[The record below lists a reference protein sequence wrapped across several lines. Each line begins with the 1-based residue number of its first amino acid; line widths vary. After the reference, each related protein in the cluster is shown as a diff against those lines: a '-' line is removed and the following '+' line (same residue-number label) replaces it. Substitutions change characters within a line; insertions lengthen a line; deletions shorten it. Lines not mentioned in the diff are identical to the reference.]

1 MAKMRINLC
10 NEVMLERYEKNGGR
24 SSRACFFCKF
34 DIMNFPVKDEHSGER
49 IDKFLVGVMENVS
62 RTDIQKLIVAGE
74 VKVGGA
80 AVSKNFRVETG
91 MVVVVEKVPEKQ
103 ASSLEPEE
111 IPLDIVYEDD
121 DIVVLN
127 KPRNLVVHPGNGVR
141 TGTLAAGLLHHFK
154 DNLSAVNGPLRPGIV
169 HRLDKDTP
177 GLMVVAKNDAAHRHL
192 AHQLETRTLHRTYQA
207 LVWGCPRDLTG
218 VIDAPIGRNPKNR
231 LKMAVVKGGKE
242 SRTHFEAKHF
252 FAIATLLE
260 LQLES
265 GRTHQ
270 IRVHSRYTGHPVV
283 GDPLYD
289 GREDSLNRVPPLMRP
304 IAEKVLE
311 IAPAQ
316 LLQAVKIE
324 LIHPTTGKKMKFKV
338 PLEEPFAKVLKL
350 LKKECPA
357 DAPVFDEEEGFRDF
371 DADIRFDDGYDADE
385 IDDEG
390 LDVFDDGVFPE
401 LKERKTR
408 AQRHA
413 EKAATAAQRKA
424 KAAERKLI
432 KQLKAARKRGI
443 APEDFV
449 EPGYEPTIDPDL
461 LG

>member
-1 MAKMRINLC
+1 MNYL
-10 NEVMLERYEKNGGR
+10 VDEK
-24 SSRACFFCKF
+24 
-34 DIMNFPVKDEHSGER
+34 HSGER
-49 IDKFLVGVMENVS
+49 IDKFLVGVMENLS
-62 RTDIQKLIVAGE
+62 RTDVQKLIAAGE

-80 AVSKNFRVETG
+80 PASKNFRVETG
-91 MVVVVEKVPEKQ
+91 MVVVVEKLIEKPS
-103 ASSLEPEE
+103 SSLEPEE
-111 IPLDIVYEDD
+111 IPLDIVYKDD

-127 KPRNLVVHPGNGVR
+127 KPRNLVVHPGNGVSK
-141 TGTLAAGLLHHFK
+141 GTLAAGLLHHFK

-192 AHQLETRTLHRTYQA
+192 AHQLETRTLHRTYNA
-207 LVWGCPRDLTG
+207 LVWGCPRDLEG
-218 VIDAPIGRNPKNR
+218 CIDAPIGRNPKNR

-242 SRTHFEAKHF
+242 SRTHFVAKQF

-270 IRVHSRYTGHPVV
+270 IRVHTRYTGHPVV

-289 GREDSLNRVPPLMRP
+289 GREESLNRVPPLMKE
-304 IAEKVLE
+304 IAEKMLE

-324 LIHPTTGKKMKFKV
+324 LIHPRTGKKMKFKV
-338 PLEEPFAKVLKL
+338 PMEEPFAKVLKL

-357 DAPVFDEEEGFRDF
+357 DAPVFDEEEGFHEF
-371 DADIRFDDGYDADE
+371 DADIRFDEGFDDE
-385 IDDEG
+385 IDEES
-390 LDVFDDGVFPE
+390 LDKFEECVFPE

-413 EKAATAAQRKA
+413 EKAATAAQRRA

-432 KQLKAARKRGI
+432 RQMKSARRKGI
-443 APEDFV
+443 AAEDFV

-461 LG
+461 L

>member
-1 MAKMRINLC
+1 MNYL
-10 NEVMLERYEKNGGR
+10 VDEK
-24 SSRACFFCKF
+24 
-34 DIMNFPVKDEHSGER
+34 HSGER
-49 IDKFLVGVMENVS
+49 IDKFLVGVMDNVS
-62 RTDIQKLIVAGE
+62 RTDVQKLIAAGE

-80 AVSKNFRVETG
+80 VAAKNFRVESG
-91 MVVVVEKVPEKQ
+91 MVVVVDRLPEKE
-103 ASSLEPEE
+103 ASTLEPEN

-127 KPRNLVVHPGNGVR
+127 KPRNLVVHPGNGVQS
-141 TGTLAAGLLHHFK
+141 GTLASALLYHFK
-154 DNLSAVNGPLRPGIV
+154 ENLSAVNGPLRPGIV

-192 AHQLETRTLHRTYQA
+192 AHQLETRTLHRTYNA
-207 LVWGCPRDLTG
+207 LVWGCPRDLEG
-218 VIDAPIGRNPKNR
+218 CIDAPIARNPKNR

-242 SRTHFEAKHF
+242 SRTHYVAKQF

-289 GREDSLNRVPPLMRP
+289 GREESLNRVPPLMKE
-304 IAEKVLE
+304 IAAKVLE
-311 IAPAQ
+311 MAPAQ

-338 PLEEPFAKVLKL
+338 PMEEPFTKVLKF

-357 DAPVFDEEEGFRDF
+357 DAPVFDEEEGFHDF
-371 DADIRFDDGYDADE
+371 DADIRFDEGYDADE
-385 IDDEG
+385 VDSEMLDE
-390 LDVFDDGVFPE
+390 FEEGVFPE
-401 LKERKTR
+401 LKQRKTR

-413 EKAATAAQRKA
+413 EKAATAAQRRE
-424 KAAERKLI
+424 KAAERKRI
-432 KQLKAARKRGI
+432 KQMKAARKRGI
-443 APEDFV
+443 AAEDFV

-461 LG
+461 L

>member
-1 MAKMRINLC
+1 MNYLV
-10 NEVMLERYEKNGGR
+10 NEQ
-24 SSRACFFCKF
+24 
-34 DIMNFPVKDEHSGER
+34 HSGER

-62 RTDIQKLIVAGE
+62 RTDVQKLIAAGE

-80 AVSKNFRVETG
+80 AVSKNFRVESG
-91 MVVVVEKVPEKQ
+91 MVVVVERLPEKE
-103 ASSLEPEE
+103 ASTLEPEN

-127 KPRNLVVHPGNGVR
+127 KPRNLVVHPGNGVQN
-141 TGTLAAGLLHHFK
+141 GTLAAGLLYHFK
-154 DNLSAVNGPLRPGIV
+154 ENLSAVNGPLRPGIV

-192 AHQLETRTLHRTYQA
+192 AHQLETRTLHRTYNA
-207 LVWGCPRDLTG
+207 LVWGCPRDLEG
-218 VIDAPIGRNPKNR
+218 CIDAPIARNPKNR

-242 SRTHFEAKHF
+242 SRTHYVAKKF

-289 GREDSLNRVPPLMRP
+289 GREESLNRVPPLMKE
-304 IAEKVLE
+304 IAAKVLE
-311 IAPAQ
+311 MAPAQ

-324 LIHPTTGKKMKFKV
+324 LIHPRTKKKLTFKV
-338 PLEEPFAKVLKL
+338 PMEEPFANVLKL

-357 DAPVFDEEEGFRDF
+357 EAPVYDEDTGFRDF
-371 DADIRFDDGYDADE
+371 DAQIRFE
-385 IDDEG
+385 EDDEDFDEYDEP
-390 LDVFDDGVFPE
+390 LALSPDDVAPV
-401 LKERKTR
+401 KERKTR
-408 AQRHA
+408 AQRLA
-413 EKAATAAQRKA
+413 EKAATAAKRRA
-424 KAAERKLI
+424 VAAERKLI
-432 KQLKAARKRGI
+432 KQMKAARRKGI

-449 EPGYEPTIDPDL
+449 EPGYEPTIDPEL

>member
-1 MAKMRINLC
+1 MNYL
-10 NEVMLERYEKNGGR
+10 VQEK
-24 SSRACFFCKF
+24 
-34 DIMNFPVKDEHSGER
+34 HSGER
-49 IDKFLVGVMENVS
+49 IDKFLVGAMENVS
-62 RTDIQKLIVAGE
+62 RTDVQKLIAAGE

-80 AVSKNFRVETG
+80 PASKNFRVETG
-91 MVVVVEKVPEKQ
+91 MVVVVEKLIEKP
-103 ASSLEPEE
+103 SSTLEPED
-111 IPLDIVYEDD
+111 IPLDIVYEDE

-127 KPRNLVVHPGNGVR
+127 KPRNLVVHPGSGVSK
-141 TGTLAAGLLHHFK
+141 GTLAAGLLHHFK

-192 AHQLETRTLHRTYQA
+192 AHQLETRTLHRTYNA
-207 LVWGCPRDLTG
+207 LVWGCPRDLEG
-218 VIDAPIGRNPKNR
+218 CIDAPIGRNPKNR

-242 SRTHFEAKHF
+242 SRTHFVAKQF

-270 IRVHSRYTGHPVV
+270 IRVHTRYTGHPVV

-289 GREDSLNRVPPLMRP
+289 GREESLNRVPPLMKE
-304 IAEKVLE
+304 IAEKMLE

-324 LIHPTTGKKMKFKV
+324 LIHPRTGKKMKFKV

-357 DAPVFDEEEGFRDF
+357 DAPVFDEEEGFHEF
-371 DADIRFDDGYDADE
+371 DADIRFDEGFEDE
-385 IDDEG
+385 LDEES
-390 LDVFDDGVFPE
+390 LDKFDECVFPE

-413 EKAATAAQRKA
+413 EKAATAAQRRA

-432 KQLKAARKRGI
+432 RQMKSARRKGI
-443 APEDFV
+443 SAEDFV

-461 LG
+461 L

>member
-1 MAKMRINLC
+1 
-10 NEVMLERYEKNGGR
+10 
-24 SSRACFFCKF
+24 
-34 DIMNFPVKDEHSGER
+34 MNYLVKEQHNGER

-62 RTDIQKLIVAGE
+62 RTDVQKLIAAGE
-74 VKVGGA
+74 VKVGGSVA
-80 AVSKNFRVETG
+80 AKNFRVETG
-91 MVVVVEKVPEKQ
+91 MVVVVDKLIEKE
-103 ASSLEPEE
+103 SSTLEPEE
-111 IPLDIVYEDD
+111 IPLDIVYEDE

-127 KPRNLVVHPGNGVR
+127 KPRNLVVHPGNGVSK
-141 TGTLAAGLLHHFK
+141 GTLAAGLLHHFK

-192 AHQLETRTLHRTYQA
+192 AHQLETRTLHRTYNA
-207 LVWGCPRDLTG
+207 LVWGCPRDLEG
-218 VIDAPIGRNPKNR
+218 CIDAPIGRNPKNR

-242 SRTHFEAKHF
+242 SRTHYVAKQF

-289 GREDSLNRVPPLMRP
+289 GREESLNRVPPLMKD
-304 IAEKVLE
+304 IAAKVLE
-311 IAPAQ
+311 MAPAQ

-324 LIHPTTGKKMKFKV
+324 LIHPRTGKKMKFKV
-338 PLEEPFAKVLKL
+338 PMEEPFAKVLKF

-371 DADIRFDDGYDADE
+371 DADIRFDEGFEEE
-385 IDDEG
+385 IDEGSLDKFDEC
-390 LDVFDDGVFPE
+390 VFPE

-413 EKAATAAQRKA
+413 EKAATAAHRKA

-432 KQLKAARKRGI
+432 KQMKAARKKGI
-443 APEDFV
+443 STEDFV

>member
-1 MAKMRINLC
+1 MNYLV
-10 NEVMLERYEKNGGR
+10 NEQ
-24 SSRACFFCKF
+24 
-34 DIMNFPVKDEHSGER
+34 HSGER

-62 RTDIQKLIVAGE
+62 RTDVQKLIAAGE

-80 AVSKNFRVETG
+80 QAPKNFRVETG
-91 MVVVVEKVPEKQ
+91 MVVVVDKIPEKE
-103 ASSLEPEE
+103 ASTLEPEN
-111 IPLDIVYEDD
+111 IPLDIVYEDA

-127 KPRNLVVHPGNGVR
+127 KPRNLVVHPGNGVQN
-141 TGTLAAGLLHHFK
+141 GTLAAGLLYHFK
-154 DNLSAVNGPLRPGIV
+154 ENLSAVNGPLRPGIV

-192 AHQLETRTLHRTYQA
+192 AHQLETRTLHRTYNA
-207 LVWGCPRDLTG
+207 LVWGHVRDLEGT
-218 VIDAPIGRNPKNR
+218 IDAPIGRNPKNR
-231 LKMAVVKGGKE
+231 LKMAVVKDGKP
-242 SRTHFEAKHF
+242 SRTHYVAKKF
-252 FAIATLLE
+252 FAFATLLE

-270 IRVHSRYTGHPVV
+270 IRVHSRYMGHPVV

-289 GREDSLNRVPPLMRP
+289 GRDGCLNRVSPLMKD
-304 IAEKVLE
+304 IATKVLE

-338 PLEEPFAKVLKL
+338 PLEKPFEQVLKL

-357 DAPVFDEEEGFRDF
+357 DAPTFDEDEGFHDF
-371 DADIRFDDGYDADE
+371 DADIRFDEGFEEEFDE
-385 IDDEG
+385 ESLDKFDEC
-390 LDVFDDGVFPE
+390 VFPE

-413 EKAATAAQRKA
+413 EKAATAAHRRA
-424 KAAERKLI
+424 KAAERKRI
-432 KQLKAARKRGI
+432 KQEKAARRRGI

-461 LG
+461 L

>member
-1 MAKMRINLC
+1 
-10 NEVMLERYEKNGGR
+10 
-24 SSRACFFCKF
+24 
-34 DIMNFPVKDEHSGER
+34 MNYLVKEEHNGER
-49 IDKFLVGVMENVS
+49 IDKFLVGVMDNVS
-62 RTDIQKLIVAGE
+62 RTDMQKLIAAGE

-80 AVSKNFRVETG
+80 PASKNFRVETG
-91 MVVVVEKVPEKQ
+91 MVVVVEKLIEKE
-103 ASSLEPEE
+103 ASTLEPEE

-127 KPRNLVVHPGNGVR
+127 KPRNLVVHPGSGVSK
-141 TGTLAAGLLHHFK
+141 GTLAAGLLHHFK

-192 AHQLETRTLHRTYQA
+192 AHQLETRTLHRTYNA
-207 LVWGCPRDLTG
+207 LVWGCPRDLEG
-218 VIDAPIGRNPKNR
+218 CIDAPIGRNPKNR

-242 SRTHFEAKHF
+242 SRTHYVAKEF

-270 IRVHSRYTGHPVV
+270 IRVHTRYTGHPVV

-289 GREDSLNRVPPLMRP
+289 GREESLNRVPPLMKEV
-304 IAEKVLE
+304 AAKMLE
-311 IAPAQ
+311 LAPAQ

-324 LIHPTTGKKMKFKV
+324 LIHPRTGKKMKFKV
-338 PLEEPFAKVLKL
+338 PMEEPFAKVLKL

-357 DAPVFDEEEGFRDF
+357 DAPVFDEEEGFHDF
-371 DADIRFDDGYDADE
+371 DADIRFDEGFE
-385 IDDEG
+385 EEMDEG
-390 LDVFDDGVFPE
+390 ALDRFDECVFPE

-461 LG
+461 LD

>member
-1 MAKMRINLC
+1 MNYLV
-10 NEVMLERYEKNGGR
+10 NEQ
-24 SSRACFFCKF
+24 
-34 DIMNFPVKDEHSGER
+34 HSGER

-62 RTDIQKLIVAGE
+62 RTDVQKLIAAGE

-80 AVSKNFRVETG
+80 QAPKNFRVETG
-91 MVVVVEKVPEKQ
+91 MVVVVDKIPEKE
-103 ASSLEPEE
+103 ASTLEPEN
-111 IPLDIVYEDD
+111 IPLDIVYEDA

-127 KPRNLVVHPGNGVR
+127 KPRNLVVHPGNGVQN
-141 TGTLAAGLLHHFK
+141 GTLAAGLLYHFK
-154 DNLSAVNGPLRPGIV
+154 ENLSAVNGPLRPGIV

-192 AHQLETRTLHRTYQA
+192 AHQLETRTLHRTYNA
-207 LVWGCPRDLTG
+207 LVWGHVRDLEGT
-218 VIDAPIGRNPKNR
+218 IDAPIGRNPKNR
-231 LKMAVVKGGKE
+231 LKMAVVKDGKP
-242 SRTHFEAKHF
+242 SRTHYVAKKF
-252 FAIATLLE
+252 FAFATLLE

-270 IRVHSRYTGHPVV
+270 IRVHSRYMGHPVV

-289 GREDSLNRVPPLMRP
+289 GRDGCLNRVSPLMKD
-304 IAEKVLE
+304 IAAKVLE

-338 PLEEPFAKVLKL
+338 PLEKPFEQVLKL

-357 DAPVFDEEEGFRDF
+357 DAPTFDEDEGFHDF
-371 DADIRFDDGYDADE
+371 DADIRFDEGYEEEVDE
-385 IDDEG
+385 ESLDKFDEC
-390 LDVFDDGVFPE
+390 VFPE

-413 EKAATAAQRKA
+413 EKAATAAHRRA
-424 KAAERKLI
+424 KAAERKRI
-432 KQLKAARKRGI
+432 KQEKAARRRGI

-461 LG
+461 L

>member
-1 MAKMRINLC
+1 MNYLV
-10 NEVMLERYEKNGGR
+10 NEQ
-24 SSRACFFCKF
+24 
-34 DIMNFPVKDEHSGER
+34 HSGER

-62 RTDIQKLIVAGE
+62 RTDVQKLIAAGE

-80 AVSKNFRVETG
+80 QASKNFRVETG
-91 MVVVVEKVPEKQ
+91 MVVVVDKLPEKE
-103 ASSLEPEE
+103 ASTLEPEN

-127 KPRNLVVHPGNGVR
+127 KPRNLVVHPGNGAQN
-141 TGTLAAGLLHHFK
+141 GTLAAGLLYHFK
-154 DNLSAVNGPLRPGIV
+154 ENLSAVNGPLRPGIV

-192 AHQLETRTLHRTYQA
+192 AHQLETRTLHRTYNA
-207 LVWGCPRDLTG
+207 LVWGHVRDLEGT
-218 VIDAPIGRNPKNR
+218 IDAPIGRNPKNR
-231 LKMAVVKGGKE
+231 LKMAVVKDGKP
-242 SRTHFEAKHF
+242 SRTHYVAKKF
-252 FAIATLLE
+252 FAFATLLE

-270 IRVHSRYTGHPVV
+270 IRVHSRYMGHPVV

-289 GREDSLNRVPPLMRP
+289 GRDGCLNRVSPLMKD
-304 IAEKVLE
+304 IAAKVLE

-338 PLEEPFAKVLKL
+338 PLEKPFEQVLKL

-357 DAPVFDEEEGFRDF
+357 DAPTFDEDEGFHDF
-371 DADIRFDDGYDADE
+371 DADIRFDEGFEEEFDE
-385 IDDEG
+385 ESLDKFDEC
-390 LDVFDDGVFPE
+390 VFPE

-413 EKAATAAQRKA
+413 EKAATAAHRRA
-424 KAAERKLI
+424 KAAERKRI
-432 KQLKAARKRGI
+432 KQEKAARRRGI

-461 LG
+461 L

>member
-1 MAKMRINLC
+1 MNYLV
-10 NEVMLERYEKNGGR
+10 NEQ
-24 SSRACFFCKF
+24 
-34 DIMNFPVKDEHSGER
+34 HSGER

-62 RTDIQKLIVAGE
+62 RTDVQKLIAAGE

-80 AVSKNFRVETG
+80 KASKNFRVETG
-91 MVVVVEKVPEKQ
+91 MVVVVDKIPEKE
-103 ASSLEPEE
+103 ASTLEPEN

-127 KPRNLVVHPGNGVR
+127 KPRNLVVHPGNGVQN
-141 TGTLAAGLLHHFK
+141 GTLAAGLLYHFK
-154 DNLSAVNGPLRPGIV
+154 ENLSAINGPLRPGIV

-192 AHQLETRTLHRTYQA
+192 AHQLETRTLHRTYNA
-207 LVWGCPRDLTG
+207 LVWGHVRDLEGT
-218 VIDAPIGRNPKNR
+218 IDAPIGRNPKNR
-231 LKMAVVKGGKE
+231 LKMAVVKDGKP
-242 SRTHFEAKHF
+242 SRTHYVAKKF
-252 FAIATLLE
+252 FAFATLLE

-270 IRVHSRYTGHPVV
+270 IRVHSRYMGHPVV

-289 GREDSLNRVPPLMRP
+289 GRDGCLNRVSPLMKD
-304 IAEKVLE
+304 IAAKVLE

-338 PLEEPFAKVLKL
+338 PLEKPFEQVLKL

-357 DAPVFDEEEGFRDF
+357 GAPTFDEDEGFHDF
-371 DADIRFDDGYDADE
+371 DADIRFDEGYEEEVDE
-385 IDDEG
+385 ESLDKFDEC
-390 LDVFDDGVFPE
+390 VFPE

-413 EKAATAAQRKA
+413 EKAATAAHRRA
-424 KAAERKLI
+424 KAAERKRI
-432 KQLKAARKRGI
+432 KQEKAARRRGI

-461 LG
+461 L

>member
-1 MAKMRINLC
+1 
-10 NEVMLERYEKNGGR
+10 
-24 SSRACFFCKF
+24 
-34 DIMNFPVKDEHSGER
+34 MNYLVEEQHSGER
-49 IDKFLVGVMENVS
+49 IDKFLVGVMDNVS
-62 RTDIQKLIVAGE
+62 RTDIQKLIAAGE

-80 AVSKNFRVETG
+80 AASKNFRVESG
-91 MVVVVEKVPEKQ
+91 MVVVVEKVPEKE
-103 ASSLEPEE
+103 ASTLEPEE

-127 KPRNLVVHPGNGVR
+127 KPRNLVVHPGNGVQN
-141 TGTLAAGLLHHFK
+141 GTLAAGLLYHFK
-154 DNLSAVNGPLRPGIV
+154 ENLSAVNGPLRPGIV

-177 GLMVVAKNDAAHRHL
+177 GLMVVAKNDVAHRHL
-192 AHQLETRTLHRTYQA
+192 AHQLETRTLHRTYNA
-207 LVWGCPRDLTG
+207 LVWGHVRDLEGT
-218 VIDAPIGRNPKNR
+218 IDAPIGRNPKNR
-231 LKMAVVKGGKE
+231 LKMAVVKDGKP
-242 SRTHFEAKHF
+242 SRTHYVAKKF
-252 FAIATLLE
+252 FAFATLLE

-270 IRVHSRYTGHPVV
+270 IRVHSRYMGHPVV

-289 GREDSLNRVPPLMRP
+289 GRDGCLNRVSPLMKEF
-304 IAEKVLE
+304 AAKVLE

-338 PLEEPFAKVLKL
+338 PLEKPFEQVLKL

-357 DAPVFDEEEGFRDF
+357 DAPTFDEDEGFHDF
-371 DADIRFDDGYDADE
+371 DADIRFDEGYEDE
-385 IDDEG
+385 IDEGMLDKFDEC
-390 LDVFDDGVFPE
+390 VFPE

-413 EKAATAAQRKA
+413 EKAANAANRRA
-424 KAAERKLI
+424 KAAERKRI
-432 KQLKAARKRGI
+432 KQEKAARRRGV

-449 EPGYEPTIDPDL
+449 QPGYEPTIDPDL
-461 LG
+461 L

>member
-1 MAKMRINLC
+1 MNYLV
-10 NEVMLERYEKNGGR
+10 NEQ
-24 SSRACFFCKF
+24 
-34 DIMNFPVKDEHSGER
+34 HSGER

-62 RTDIQKLIVAGE
+62 RTDVQKLIAAGE

-80 AVSKNFRVETG
+80 QAPKNFRVETG
-91 MVVVVEKVPEKQ
+91 MVVVVDKIPEKE
-103 ASSLEPEE
+103 ASTLEPEN
-111 IPLDIVYEDD
+111 IPLDIVYEDA

-127 KPRNLVVHPGNGVR
+127 KPRNLVVHPGNGVQN
-141 TGTLAAGLLHHFK
+141 GTLAAGLLYHFK
-154 DNLSAVNGPLRPGIV
+154 ENLSAVNGPLRPGIV

-192 AHQLETRTLHRTYQA
+192 AHQLETRTLHRTYNA
-207 LVWGCPRDLTG
+207 LVWGHVRDLEGT
-218 VIDAPIGRNPKNR
+218 IDAPIGRNPKNR
-231 LKMAVVKGGKE
+231 LKMAVVKDGKP
-242 SRTHFEAKHF
+242 SRTHYVAKKF
-252 FAIATLLE
+252 FAFATLLE

-270 IRVHSRYTGHPVV
+270 IRVHSRYMGHPVV

-289 GREDSLNRVPPLMRP
+289 GRDGCLNRVSPLMKD
-304 IAEKVLE
+304 IAAKVLE

-338 PLEEPFAKVLKL
+338 PLEKPFEQVLKL

-357 DAPVFDEEEGFRDF
+357 DAPTFDEDEGFHDF
-371 DADIRFDDGYDADE
+371 DADIRFDEGFEEEFDE
-385 IDDEG
+385 ESLDKFDEC
-390 LDVFDDGVFPE
+390 VFPE

-413 EKAATAAQRKA
+413 EKAATAAHRRA
-424 KAAERKLI
+424 KAAERKRI
-432 KQLKAARKRGI
+432 KQEKAARRRGI

-461 LG
+461 L

>member
-1 MAKMRINLC
+1 MNYLV
-10 NEVMLERYEKNGGR
+10 NEQ
-24 SSRACFFCKF
+24 
-34 DIMNFPVKDEHSGER
+34 HSGER

-62 RTDIQKLIVAGE
+62 RTDVQKLIAAGE

-80 AVSKNFRVETG
+80 QASKNFRVETG
-91 MVVVVEKVPEKQ
+91 MVVVVDKLPEKE
-103 ASSLEPEE
+103 ASTLEPEN

-127 KPRNLVVHPGNGVR
+127 KPRNLVVHPGNGVQN
-141 TGTLAAGLLHHFK
+141 GTLAAGLLYHFK
-154 DNLSAVNGPLRPGIV
+154 ENLSAVNGPLRPGIV

-192 AHQLETRTLHRTYQA
+192 AHQLETRTLHRTYNA
-207 LVWGCPRDLTG
+207 LVWGHVRDLEGT
-218 VIDAPIGRNPKNR
+218 IDAPIGRNPKNR
-231 LKMAVVKGGKE
+231 LKMAVVKDGKP
-242 SRTHFEAKHF
+242 SRTHYEAKKF
-252 FAIATLLE
+252 FAFATLLE

-270 IRVHSRYTGHPVV
+270 IRVHSRYMGHPVV

-289 GREDSLNRVPPLMRP
+289 GRDGCLNRVSPLMKD
-304 IAEKVLE
+304 IAAKVLE

-338 PLEEPFAKVLKL
+338 PLEKPFEQVLKL

-357 DAPVFDEEEGFRDF
+357 DAPSFDEEEGFHDF
-371 DADIRFDDGYDADE
+371 DADIRFDEGFEEEFDE
-385 IDDEG
+385 ESLDKFDEC
-390 LDVFDDGVFPE
+390 VFPE

-413 EKAATAAQRKA
+413 EKAATAAHRRA
-424 KAAERKLI
+424 KAAERKRI
-432 KQLKAARKRGI
+432 KQEKAARRRGI

-461 LG
+461 L

>member
-1 MAKMRINLC
+1 
-10 NEVMLERYEKNGGR
+10 
-24 SSRACFFCKF
+24 
-34 DIMNFPVKDEHSGER
+34 MNYIVKEQHNGER

-62 RTDIQKLIVAGE
+62 RTDVQKLIAAGE

-80 AVSKNFRVETG
+80 AAAKNFRVETG
-91 MVVVVEKVPEKQ
+91 MVVVVDKLIEKE
-103 ASSLEPEE
+103 SSTLEPED

-121 DIVVLN
+121 DIVVIN

-154 DNLSAVNGPLRPGIV
+154 DKLSAVNGPLRPGIV

-192 AHQLETRTLHRTYQA
+192 AHQLETRTLHRTYNA
-207 LVWGCPRDLTG
+207 LVWGCPRDLEG
-218 VIDAPIGRNPKNR
+218 CIDAPIARNPKNR

-242 SRTHFEAKHF
+242 SRTHYVAKQF

-289 GREDSLNRVPPLMRP
+289 GREESLNRVPPLMKN
-304 IAEKVLE
+304 IAAKVLE
-311 IAPAQ
+311 MAPAQ

-324 LIHPTTGKKMKFKV
+324 LVHPTTGKKMKFKV
-338 PLEEPFAKVLKL
+338 PMEEPFANVLKF

-357 DAPVFDEEEGFRDF
+357 SAPVFDEEEGFRDF
-371 DADIRFDDGYDADE
+371 DADIRFDEGF
-385 IDDEG
+385 DDEDVDSEM
-390 LDVFDDGVFPE
+390 LDEFQEGVFPE
-401 LKERKTR
+401 LKVRKTR

-432 KQLKAARKRGI
+432 KQMKAARKRGI
-443 APEDFV
+443 AAEDFV

-461 LG
+461 L

>member
-1 MAKMRINLC
+1 MNYL
-10 NEVMLERYEKNGGR
+10 VDEKHN
-24 SSRACFFCKF
+24 
-34 DIMNFPVKDEHSGER
+34 GER

-62 RTDIQKLIVAGE
+62 RTDVQKLIAAGE

-80 AVSKNFRVETG
+80 AAAKNFRVETG
-91 MVVVVEKVPEKQ
+91 MVVVVEKLVEKE
-103 ASSLEPEE
+103 SSTLEPED
-111 IPLDIVYEDD
+111 IPLDIVYEDE

-192 AHQLETRTLHRTYQA
+192 AHQLETRTLHRTYNA
-207 LVWGCPRDLTG
+207 LVWGCPRDLEG
-218 VIDAPIGRNPKNR
+218 CIDAPIARNPKNR

-242 SRTHFEAKHF
+242 SRTHYVAKQF

-289 GREDSLNRVPPLMRP
+289 GREESLNRVPPLMKDV
-304 IAEKVLE
+304 AAKVLE
-311 IAPAQ
+311 MAPAQ

-324 LIHPTTGKKMKFKV
+324 LIHPRTGKKMKFKV
-338 PLEEPFAKVLKL
+338 PMEEPFAKVLKF

-371 DADIRFDDGYDADE
+371 DADIRFDEGFDEE
-385 IDDEG
+385 IDEG
-390 LDVFDDGVFPE
+390 ALDKFEECVFPE

-413 EKAATAAQRKA
+413 EKQATAAQRRA

-432 KQLKAARKRGI
+432 KQMKAARKKGI
-443 APEDFV
+443 ATEDFV

-461 LG
+461 LD

>member
-1 MAKMRINLC
+1 
-10 NEVMLERYEKNGGR
+10 
-24 SSRACFFCKF
+24 
-34 DIMNFPVKDEHSGER
+34 MNYLVEEQHSGER
-49 IDKFLVGVMENVS
+49 IDKFLVGVMDNVS
-62 RTDIQKLIVAGE
+62 RTDIQKLIAAGE

-80 AVSKNFRVETG
+80 AASKNFRVESG
-91 MVVVVEKVPEKQ
+91 MVVVVEKVPEKE
-103 ASSLEPEE
+103 ASTLEPEE

-127 KPRNLVVHPGNGVR
+127 KPRNLVVHPGNGVQN
-141 TGTLAAGLLHHFK
+141 GTLAAGLLHHFK
-154 DNLSAVNGPLRPGIV
+154 ENLSAVNGPLRPGIV

-192 AHQLETRTLHRTYQA
+192 AHQLETRTLHRTYNA
-207 LVWGCPRDLTG
+207 LVWGHVRDLEGT
-218 VIDAPIGRNPKNR
+218 IDAPIGRNPKNR
-231 LKMAVVKGGKE
+231 LKMAVVKDGKP
-242 SRTHFEAKHF
+242 SRTHYVAKKF
-252 FAIATLLE
+252 FAFATLLE

-270 IRVHSRYTGHPVV
+270 IRVHSRYMGHPVV

-289 GREDSLNRVPPLMRP
+289 GRDGCLNRVSPLMKD
-304 IAEKVLE
+304 IAAKVLE

-338 PLEEPFAKVLKL
+338 PLEKPFDQVLKL

-357 DAPVFDEEEGFRDF
+357 DVPTFDEDEGFHDF
-371 DADIRFDDGYDADE
+371 DADIRFDEGFEDE
-385 IDDEG
+385 IDEGMLDKFDEC
-390 LDVFDDGVFPE
+390 VFPE

-413 EKAATAAQRKA
+413 EKAANAANRRA
-424 KAAERKLI
+424 KAAERKRI
-432 KQLKAARKRGI
+432 KQEKAARRRGV

-449 EPGYEPTIDPDL
+449 QPGYEPTIDPDL
-461 LG
+461 L

>member
-1 MAKMRINLC
+1 MNYLV
-10 NEVMLERYEKNGGR
+10 EEKHN
-24 SSRACFFCKF
+24 
-34 DIMNFPVKDEHSGER
+34 GER
-49 IDKFLVGVMENVS
+49 IDKFLVGAMENVS
-62 RTDIQKLIVAGE
+62 RTDVQKLIAAGE

-80 AVSKNFRVETG
+80 VAAKNFRVETG
-91 MVVVVEKVPEKQ
+91 MVVVVDKLVEKE
-103 ASSLEPEE
+103 SSELEPED

-192 AHQLETRTLHRTYQA
+192 AHQLETRTLHRTYNA
-207 LVWGCPRDLTG
+207 LVWGCPRDLEG
-218 VIDAPIGRNPKNR
+218 CIDAPIARNPKNR

-242 SRTHFEAKHF
+242 SRTHYVAKQF

-289 GREDSLNRVPPLMRP
+289 GREESLNRVPPLMKDV
-304 IAEKVLE
+304 AAKVLE
-311 IAPAQ
+311 MAPAQ

-324 LIHPTTGKKMKFKV
+324 FIHPRTGKKMKFKV
-338 PLEEPFAKVLKL
+338 PMEEPFAKVLKF

-371 DADIRFDDGYDADE
+371 DADIRFDEGFEDE
-385 IDDEG
+385 VDSEMQ
-390 LDVFDDGVFPE
+390 DVFQDCVFPE
-401 LKERKTR
+401 LKVRKTR

-432 KQLKAARKRGI
+432 KQMKAARKKGI
-443 APEDFV
+443 AAEDFV

-461 LG
+461 L

>member
-1 MAKMRINLC
+1 
-10 NEVMLERYEKNGGR
+10 
-24 SSRACFFCKF
+24 
-34 DIMNFPVKDEHSGER
+34 MNFVVEEKHSGER
-49 IDKFLVGVMENVS
+49 VDKFLVAVMENVS
-62 RTDIQKLIVAGE
+62 RTDVQKLIAAGE

-80 AVSKNFRVETG
+80 PASKNFRVETG
-91 MVVVVEKVPEKQ
+91 MVVVVDKLIEKE
-103 ASSLEPEE
+103 SSTLEPED

-154 DNLSAVNGPLRPGIV
+154 DKLSEVNGPLRPGIV

-192 AHQLETRTLHRTYQA
+192 AHQLETRTLHRTYNA
-207 LVWGCPRDLTG
+207 LVWGCPRDLEG
-218 VIDAPIGRNPKNR
+218 CIDAPIARNPKNR

-242 SRTHFEAKHF
+242 SRTHYVAKQF

-289 GREDSLNRVPPLMRP
+289 GREESLNRVPPLMKE
-304 IAEKVLE
+304 IAAKVLE
-311 IAPAQ
+311 MAPAQ

-324 LIHPTTGKKMKFKV
+324 LVHPTTGKKMKFKV
-338 PLEEPFAKVLKL
+338 PMEEPFANVLKF

-357 DAPVFDEEEGFRDF
+357 SAPVFDEEEGFRDF
-371 DADIRFDDGYDADE
+371 DADIRFDEGFDEE
-385 IDDEG
+385 IDEGELDKFDEC
-390 LDVFDDGVFPE
+390 VFPE
-401 LKERKTR
+401 LKDRKTR

-413 EKAATAAQRKA
+413 EKAATAAHRKA

-432 KQLKAARKRGI
+432 KQMKAARKKGI
-443 APEDFV
+443 ATEDFV

-461 LG
+461 L

>member
-1 MAKMRINLC
+1 MNYLV
-10 NEVMLERYEKNGGR
+10 NEQ
-24 SSRACFFCKF
+24 
-34 DIMNFPVKDEHSGER
+34 HSGER

-62 RTDIQKLIVAGE
+62 RTDVQKLIAAGE

-80 AVSKNFRVETG
+80 KASKNFRVETG
-91 MVVVVEKVPEKQ
+91 MVVVVDKIPEKE
-103 ASSLEPEE
+103 ASTLEPEN

-127 KPRNLVVHPGNGVR
+127 KPRNLVVHPGNGVQN
-141 TGTLAAGLLHHFK
+141 GTLAAGLLYHFK
-154 DNLSAVNGPLRPGIV
+154 ENLSTVNGPLRPGIV

-192 AHQLETRTLHRTYQA
+192 AHQLETRTLHRTYNA
-207 LVWGCPRDLTG
+207 LVWGHVRDLEGT
-218 VIDAPIGRNPKNR
+218 IDAPIGRNPKNR
-231 LKMAVVKGGKE
+231 LKMAVVKDGKP
-242 SRTHFEAKHF
+242 SRTHYVAKKF
-252 FAIATLLE
+252 FAFATLLE

-270 IRVHSRYTGHPVV
+270 IRVHSRYMGHPVV

-289 GREDSLNRVPPLMRP
+289 GRDGCLNRVSPLMKD
-304 IAEKVLE
+304 IAAKVLE

-338 PLEEPFAKVLKL
+338 PLEKPFEQVLKL

-357 DAPVFDEEEGFRDF
+357 DAPTFDEDEGFHDF
-371 DADIRFDDGYDADE
+371 DADIRFDEGYEEEVDE
-385 IDDEG
+385 ESLDKFDEC
-390 LDVFDDGVFPE
+390 VFPE

-413 EKAATAAQRKA
+413 EKAATAAHRRA
-424 KAAERKLI
+424 KAAERKRI
-432 KQLKAARKRGI
+432 KQEKAARRRGI

-461 LG
+461 L

>member
-1 MAKMRINLC
+1 MNYLV
-10 NEVMLERYEKNGGR
+10 NEQ
-24 SSRACFFCKF
+24 
-34 DIMNFPVKDEHSGER
+34 HSGER

-62 RTDIQKLIVAGE
+62 RTDVQKLIAAGE

-80 AVSKNFRVETG
+80 QAPKNFRVETG
-91 MVVVVEKVPEKQ
+91 MVVVVDKIPEKE
-103 ASSLEPEE
+103 ASTLEPEN
-111 IPLDIVYEDD
+111 IPLDIVYEDA

-127 KPRNLVVHPGNGVR
+127 KPRNLVVHPGNGVQN
-141 TGTLAAGLLHHFK
+141 GTLAAGLLYHFK
-154 DNLSAVNGPLRPGIV
+154 ENLSAVNGPLRPGIV

-192 AHQLETRTLHRTYQA
+192 AHQLETRTLHRTYNA
-207 LVWGCPRDLTG
+207 LVWGHVRDLEGT
-218 VIDAPIGRNPKNR
+218 IDAPIGRNPKNR
-231 LKMAVVKGGKE
+231 LKMAVVKDGKP
-242 SRTHFEAKHF
+242 SRTHYVAKKF
-252 FAIATLLE
+252 FAFATLLE

-270 IRVHSRYTGHPVV
+270 IRVHSRYMGHPVV

-289 GREDSLNRVPPLMRP
+289 GRDGCLNRVSPLMKD
-304 IAEKVLE
+304 IAAKVLE

-338 PLEEPFAKVLKL
+338 PLEKPFEQVLKL

-357 DAPVFDEEEGFRDF
+357 DAPTFDEDEGFHDF
-371 DADIRFDDGYDADE
+371 DADIRFDEGYEEEFDE
-385 IDDEG
+385 ESLDKFDEC
-390 LDVFDDGVFPE
+390 VFPE

-413 EKAATAAQRKA
+413 EKAATAAHRRA
-424 KAAERKLI
+424 KAAERKRI
-432 KQLKAARKRGI
+432 KQEKAARRRGI

-461 LG
+461 L

>member
-1 MAKMRINLC
+1 MNYLV
-10 NEVMLERYEKNGGR
+10 EEKHN
-24 SSRACFFCKF
+24 
-34 DIMNFPVKDEHSGER
+34 GER

-62 RTDIQKLIVAGE
+62 RTDVQKLIAAGE

-80 AVSKNFRVETG
+80 VAAKNFRVETG
-91 MVVVVEKVPEKQ
+91 MVVVVDKLVEKE
-103 ASSLEPEE
+103 SSTLEPED
-111 IPLDIVYEDD
+111 IPLDIVYEDE

-141 TGTLAAGLLHHFK
+141 TGTLAAALLHHFK
-154 DNLSAVNGPLRPGIV
+154 DNLSTVNGPLRPGIV

-192 AHQLETRTLHRTYQA
+192 AHQLETRTLHRTYNA
-207 LVWGCPRDLTG
+207 LVWGCPRDLEG
-218 VIDAPIGRNPKNR
+218 CIDAPIARNPKNR

-242 SRTHFEAKHF
+242 SRTHYVAKQF

-289 GREDSLNRVPPLMRP
+289 GREESLNRVPPLMKDV
-304 IAEKVLE
+304 AAKVLE
-311 IAPAQ
+311 MAPAQ

-324 LIHPTTGKKMKFKV
+324 LIHPRTGKKMKFKV
-338 PLEEPFAKVLKL
+338 PMEEPFAKVLKF

-371 DADIRFDDGYDADE
+371 DADIRFDEGFEDE
-385 IDDEG
+385 VDNES
-390 LDVFDDGVFPE
+390 LDQFQECVFPE

-413 EKAATAAQRKA
+413 EKAATAAHRKA

-432 KQLKAARKRGI
+432 KQMKAARKKGI
-443 APEDFV
+443 AAEDFV

-461 LG
+461 L

>member
-1 MAKMRINLC
+1 
-10 NEVMLERYEKNGGR
+10 
-24 SSRACFFCKF
+24 
-34 DIMNFPVKDEHSGER
+34 MNYIVQEQHSGER

-62 RTDIQKLIVAGE
+62 RTDVQKLIAAGE

-80 AVSKNFRVETG
+80 KASKNFRVETG
-91 MVVVVEKVPEKQ
+91 MVVVVEKLPEKE
-103 ASSLEPEE
+103 ASTLEPEN

-127 KPRNLVVHPGNGVR
+127 KPRNLVVHPGNGVQN
-141 TGTLAAGLLHHFK
+141 GTLAAGLLYHFK
-154 DNLSAVNGPLRPGIV
+154 ENLSAVNGPLRPGIV

-192 AHQLETRTLHRTYQA
+192 AHQLETRTLHRTYNA
-207 LVWGCPRDLTG
+207 LVWGHVRDLEGT
-218 VIDAPIGRNPKNR
+218 IDAPIGRNPKNR
-231 LKMAVVKGGKE
+231 LKMAVVKDGKP
-242 SRTHFEAKHF
+242 SRTHYVAKKF
-252 FAIATLLE
+252 FAFATLLE

-270 IRVHSRYTGHPVV
+270 IRVHSRYMGHPVV

-289 GREDSLNRVPPLMRP
+289 GRDGCLNRVSPLMKD
-304 IAEKVLE
+304 IAAKVLE

-338 PLEEPFAKVLKL
+338 PLEKPFEQVLKL

-357 DAPVFDEEEGFRDF
+357 DAPTFDEDEGFHDF
-371 DADIRFDDGYDADE
+371 DADIRFDEGYEEEFDE
-385 IDDEG
+385 ESLDKFDEC
-390 LDVFDDGVFPE
+390 VFPE

-413 EKAATAAQRKA
+413 EKAATAAHRRA
-424 KAAERKLI
+424 KAAERKRI
-432 KQLKAARKRGI
+432 KQEKAARRRGI

-461 LG
+461 Q

>member
-1 MAKMRINLC
+1 MNYLV
-10 NEVMLERYEKNGGR
+10 NEQ
-24 SSRACFFCKF
+24 
-34 DIMNFPVKDEHSGER
+34 HSGER

-62 RTDIQKLIVAGE
+62 RTDVQKLIAAGE

-80 AVSKNFRVETG
+80 QASKNFRVETG
-91 MVVVVEKVPEKQ
+91 MVVVVDKLPEKE
-103 ASSLEPEE
+103 ASTLEPEN

-127 KPRNLVVHPGNGVR
+127 KPRNLVVHPGNGVQN
-141 TGTLAAGLLHHFK
+141 GTLAAGLLYHFK
-154 DNLSAVNGPLRPGIV
+154 ENLSAVNGPLRPGIV

-192 AHQLETRTLHRTYQA
+192 AHQLETRTLHRTYNA
-207 LVWGCPRDLTG
+207 LVWGHVRDLEGT
-218 VIDAPIGRNPKNR
+218 IDAPIGRNPKNR
-231 LKMAVVKGGKE
+231 LKMAVVKDGKP
-242 SRTHFEAKHF
+242 SRTHYVAKKF
-252 FAIATLLE
+252 FAFATLLE

-270 IRVHSRYTGHPVV
+270 IRVHSRYMGHPVV

-289 GREDSLNRVPPLMRP
+289 GRDGCLNRVSPLMKD
-304 IAEKVLE
+304 IAAKVLE

-338 PLEEPFAKVLKL
+338 PLEKPFEQVLKL

-357 DAPVFDEEEGFRDF
+357 DAPTFDEDEGFHDF
-371 DADIRFDDGYDADE
+371 DADIRFDEGFEEEFDE
-385 IDDEG
+385 ESLDKFDEC
-390 LDVFDDGVFPE
+390 VFPE

-413 EKAATAAQRKA
+413 EKAATAAHRRA
-424 KAAERKLI
+424 KAAERKRI
-432 KQLKAARKRGI
+432 KQEKAARRRGI

-461 LG
+461 L

>member
-1 MAKMRINLC
+1 MNYLV
-10 NEVMLERYEKNGGR
+10 NEQ
-24 SSRACFFCKF
+24 
-34 DIMNFPVKDEHSGER
+34 HSGER
-49 IDKFLVGVMENVS
+49 IDKFLVGVMESVS
-62 RTDIQKLIVAGE
+62 RTDVQKLIAAGE

-80 AVSKNFRVETG
+80 KASKNFRVETG
-91 MVVVVEKVPEKQ
+91 MVVVVDKIPEKE
-103 ASSLEPEE
+103 ASTLEPEN

-127 KPRNLVVHPGNGVR
+127 KPRNLVVHPGNGVQN
-141 TGTLAAGLLHHFK
+141 GTLAAGLLYHFK
-154 DNLSAVNGPLRPGIV
+154 ENLSAVNGPLRPGIV

-192 AHQLETRTLHRTYQA
+192 AHQLETRTLHRTYNA
-207 LVWGCPRDLTG
+207 LVWGHVRDLEGT
-218 VIDAPIGRNPKNR
+218 IDAPIGRNPKNR
-231 LKMAVVKGGKE
+231 LKMAVVKDGKP
-242 SRTHFEAKHF
+242 SRTHYVAKKF
-252 FAIATLLE
+252 FAFATLLE

-270 IRVHSRYTGHPVV
+270 IRVHSRYMGHPVV

-289 GREDSLNRVPPLMRP
+289 GRDGCLNRVSPLMKD
-304 IAEKVLE
+304 IAAKVLE

-338 PLEEPFAKVLKL
+338 PLEKPFEQVLKL

-357 DAPVFDEEEGFRDF
+357 DAPTFDEDEGFHDF
-371 DADIRFDDGYDADE
+371 DADIRFDEGFEEEFDE
-385 IDDEG
+385 ESLDKFDEC
-390 LDVFDDGVFPE
+390 VFPE

-413 EKAATAAQRKA
+413 EKAATAAHRRA
-424 KAAERKLI
+424 KAAERKRI
-432 KQLKAARKRGI
+432 KQEKAARRRGI

-461 LG
+461 L

>member
-1 MAKMRINLC
+1 MNYLV
-10 NEVMLERYEKNGGR
+10 NEQ
-24 SSRACFFCKF
+24 
-34 DIMNFPVKDEHSGER
+34 HSGER

-62 RTDIQKLIVAGE
+62 RTDVQKLIAAGE

-80 AVSKNFRVETG
+80 QASKNFRVETG
-91 MVVVVEKVPEKQ
+91 MVVVVDKIPEKE
-103 ASSLEPEE
+103 ASTLEPEN
-111 IPLDIVYEDD
+111 IPLDIVYEDE

-127 KPRNLVVHPGNGVR
+127 KPRNLVVHPGNGVQN
-141 TGTLAAGLLHHFK
+141 GTLAAGLLYHFK
-154 DNLSAVNGPLRPGIV
+154 ENLSAVNGPLRPGIV

-192 AHQLETRTLHRTYQA
+192 AHQLETRTLHRTYNA
-207 LVWGCPRDLTG
+207 LVWGHVRDLEGT
-218 VIDAPIGRNPKNR
+218 IDAPIGRNPKNR
-231 LKMAVVKGGKE
+231 LKMAVVKDGKP
-242 SRTHFEAKHF
+242 SRTHYVAKKF
-252 FAIATLLE
+252 FAFATLLE

-270 IRVHSRYTGHPVV
+270 IRVHSRYMGHPVV

-289 GREDSLNRVPPLMRP
+289 GRDGCLNRVSPLMKD
-304 IAEKVLE
+304 IAAKVLE

-338 PLEEPFAKVLKL
+338 PLEKPFEQVLKL

-357 DAPVFDEEEGFRDF
+357 DAPTFDEDEGFHDF
-371 DADIRFDDGYDADE
+371 DADIRFDEGYEEDFDE
-385 IDDEG
+385 ETLDRFDEC
-390 LDVFDDGVFPE
+390 VFPE

-413 EKAATAAQRKA
+413 EKAATAAHRRA
-424 KAAERKLI
+424 KAAERKRI
-432 KQLKAARKRGI
+432 KQEKAARRRGI

-461 LG
+461 L

>member
-1 MAKMRINLC
+1 MNYLV
-10 NEVMLERYEKNGGR
+10 NEQ
-24 SSRACFFCKF
+24 
-34 DIMNFPVKDEHSGER
+34 HSGER

-62 RTDIQKLIVAGE
+62 RTDVQKLIAAGE

-80 AVSKNFRVETG
+80 KAPKNFRVETG
-91 MVVVVEKVPEKQ
+91 MVVVVDKIPEKE
-103 ASSLEPEE
+103 ASTLEPEN

-127 KPRNLVVHPGNGVR
+127 KPRNLVVHPGNGVQN
-141 TGTLAAGLLHHFK
+141 GTLAAGLLYHFK
-154 DNLSAVNGPLRPGIV
+154 ENLSAVNGPLRPGIV

-192 AHQLETRTLHRTYQA
+192 AHQLETRTLHRTYNA
-207 LVWGCPRDLTG
+207 LVWGHVRDLEGT
-218 VIDAPIGRNPKNR
+218 IDAPIGRNPKNR
-231 LKMAVVKGGKE
+231 LKMAVVKDGKP
-242 SRTHFEAKHF
+242 SRTHYVAKKF
-252 FAIATLLE
+252 FAFATLLE

-270 IRVHSRYTGHPVV
+270 IRVHSRYMGHPVV

-289 GREDSLNRVPPLMRP
+289 GRDGCLNRVSPLMKD
-304 IAEKVLE
+304 IAAKFLE

-338 PLEEPFAKVLKL
+338 PLEKPFEQVLKL

-357 DAPVFDEEEGFRDF
+357 DAPTFDEDEGFHDF
-371 DADIRFDDGYDADE
+371 DADIRFDEGYEEEVDE
-385 IDDEG
+385 ESLDKFDEC
-390 LDVFDDGVFPE
+390 VFPE

-413 EKAATAAQRKA
+413 EKAATAAHRRA
-424 KAAERKLI
+424 KAAERKRI
-432 KQLKAARKRGI
+432 KQEKAARRRGI

-461 LG
+461 L

>member
-1 MAKMRINLC
+1 MNYLV
-10 NEVMLERYEKNGGR
+10 NEQ
-24 SSRACFFCKF
+24 
-34 DIMNFPVKDEHSGER
+34 HSGER

-62 RTDIQKLIVAGE
+62 RTDVQKLIAAGE

-80 AVSKNFRVETG
+80 KAPKNFRVETG
-91 MVVVVEKVPEKQ
+91 MVVVVDKIPEKE
-103 ASSLEPEE
+103 ASTLEPEN

-127 KPRNLVVHPGNGVR
+127 KPRNLVVHPGNGVQN
-141 TGTLAAGLLHHFK
+141 GTLAAGLLYHFK
-154 DNLSAVNGPLRPGIV
+154 ENLSAVNGPLRPGIV

-192 AHQLETRTLHRTYQA
+192 AHQLETRTLHRPYNA
-207 LVWGCPRDLTG
+207 LVWGHVRDLEGT
-218 VIDAPIGRNPKNR
+218 IDAPIGRNPKNR
-231 LKMAVVKGGKE
+231 LKMAVVKDGKP
-242 SRTHFEAKHF
+242 SRTHYVAKKF
-252 FAIATLLE
+252 FAFATLLE

-270 IRVHSRYTGHPVV
+270 IRVHSRYMGHPVV

-289 GREDSLNRVPPLMRP
+289 GRDGCLNRVSPLMKDV
-304 IAEKVLE
+304 AAKVLE

-338 PLEEPFAKVLKL
+338 PLEKPFEQVLKL

-357 DAPVFDEEEGFRDF
+357 DAPTFDEDEGFHDF
-371 DADIRFDDGYDADE
+371 DADIRFDEGYEEEVDE
-385 IDDEG
+385 ESLDKFDEC
-390 LDVFDDGVFPE
+390 VFPE

-413 EKAATAAQRKA
+413 EKAATAAHRRA
-424 KAAERKLI
+424 KAAERKRI
-432 KQLKAARKRGI
+432 KQEKAARRRGI

-461 LG
+461 L